1 MKKILKNA
9 SELKGTMPSKKQL
22 LQKLQKEIKSY
33 FPNEELVFGH
43 GNINSKIMLLGEAP
57 GAEEVI
63 QGKPFVGRSGRL
75 LTKTLE
81 KNKIDRNKIYIT
93 NVVKWRPPFNKTP
106 KTSEIKESLLYLEKE
121 ILIVK
126 PKIICPLGNTA
137 LKALTEK
144 GNVTKVRGKIAT
156 EEIEGQKFLLLP
168 TFHPAAILR
177 NINRLPMF
185 EKDLKKLKKYL

>member
-1 MKKILKNA
+1 
-9 SELKGTMPSKKQL
+9 MPSKKQL
-22 LQKLQKEIKSY
+22 LQMLHEEMKSNFPDKELI
-33 FPNEELVFGH
+33 FGY

-57 GAEEVI
+57 GKEEVI

-75 LTKTLE
+75 LTRTLE
-81 KNKIDRNKIYIT
+81 KNKISREKIYIT
-93 NVVKWRPPFNKTP
+93 NVVKFRPPNNKTP
-106 KTSEIKESLLYLEKE
+106 KTSEIKEYLLYLEKE
-121 ILIVK
+121 ILIIK

-144 GNVTKVRGKIAT
+144 GNVTKVRGKMAQ

-177 NINRLPMF
+177 NMNRLSMF
-185 EKDLKKLKKYL
+185 EKDLKKLKKYY